1 LNKNKENVK
10 ILEIFDYVKNNQYWT
25 PTKKIM
31 KNLLNGNSTELQVID
46 IEYDQVIKDESF
58 SEKYLR
64 RL

>member
-1 LNKNKENVK
+1 
-10 ILEIFDYVKNNQYWT
+10 
-25 PTKKIM
+25 M

-46 IEYDQVIKDESF
+46 IKYDQGVKDEFF